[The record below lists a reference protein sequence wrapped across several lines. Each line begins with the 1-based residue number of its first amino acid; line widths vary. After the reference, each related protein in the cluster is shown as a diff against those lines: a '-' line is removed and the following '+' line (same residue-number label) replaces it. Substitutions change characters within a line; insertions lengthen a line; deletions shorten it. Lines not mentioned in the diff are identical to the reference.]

1 MIRTLQA
8 FTAGLIVLVSNSAL
22 GVDSCTE
29 NCVSKIVTD
38 FSGKPPFKRKIE
50 VLPVVE
56 VAEVEIS
63 DSEPVWVNVK
73 TVDFRGKPPFKRKV
87 EQIEQVDIM
96 QVEITSEDE
105 ASEQGRKK
113 STGNSLFKRR

>member
-1 MIRTLQA
+1 M
-8 FTAGLIVLVSNSAL
+8 
-22 GVDSCTE
+22 
-29 NCVSKIVTD
+29 
-38 FSGKPPFKRKIE
+38 
-50 VLPVVE
+50 LPVVE

-105 ASEQGRKK
+105 ASEQGLVLMPHLRM
-113 STGNSLFKRR
+113 